1 MKISHNNKI
10 GLILLSI
17 GILLFSIPFI
27 FILDLVPASMTATA
41 SATEI
46 PYGSEVVIKY
56 KWTTPDRT
64 DVYHN
69 RQWAVWMSGREGAN
83 NKYGSVQKIWK
94 DPWAYRTPNE
104 IVEGSF
110 LVEVCRQTDTN
121 VWKMRDGSW
130 STKDAYYH
138 VYVKQLFADGD
149 KATLYF
155 DKTDVIIKLFVGDP
169 VKADYDLVIYI
180 LDENSK
186 ALSGVTVSLDN
197 GQSVITG
204 TNGVASFSV
213 NGQFK
218 IIAVKSGYDNTEKT
232 VSVTSSDVEEVLTM
246 KEIVVPTPDPT
257 EEQTPEPIEEETY
270 DPLDTPTPLP
280 TPLSNGISPT
290 ANEAIIKFLFFDSE
304 NNMIDGV
311 ELNVNNEE
319 FTSKNGEVLFTVPI
333 GTHLQVVALKEGYN
347 RFSASYVADTDLII
361 KASFI
366 EFGGNYFV
374 DAGDIKDDNP
384 LTDAFGVGGA
394 VPEEIAIVA
403 GVLSILGIILIRV
416 FP

>member
-1 MKISHNNKI
+1 
-10 GLILLSI
+10 
-17 GILLFSIPFI
+17 
-27 FILDLVPASMTATA
+27 MTASA

-46 PYGSEVVIKY
+46 PYGSEVIIRY

-130 STKDAYYH
+130 STKDAYYNI
-138 VYVKQLFADGD
+138 YVKQLFADGD
-149 KATLYF
+149 KSTLYF
-155 DKTDVIIKLFVGDP
+155 DKATVIIKLFVGDP
-169 VKADYDLVIYI
+169 VKADYNLVTYI

-197 GQSVITG
+197 GQSVVTG
-204 TNGVASFSV
+204 SNGIASFSV

-218 IIAVKSGYDNTEKT
+218 IIAVKSGYDNIEKT
-232 VSVTSSDVEEVLTM
+232 VSVTSSDVEVALTM
-246 KEIVVPTPDPT
+246 KETVIPTPDP
-257 EEQTPEPIEEETY
+257 TPEPIEE
-270 DPLDTPTPLP
+270 DTDVPSDTLTPISTPLP
-280 TPLSNGISPT
+280 TPLSTGISPT
-290 ANEAIIKFLFFDSE
+290 TNEAIINFLFFDSKG
-304 NNMIDGV
+304 NRIDGV

-319 FTSKNGEVLFTVPI
+319 FISKNGEVLFTVPI
-333 GTHLQVVALKEGYN
+333 GTNLQVVALKEDYN
-347 RFSASYVADTDLII
+347 RFSASYNADTDLII
-361 KASFI
+361 KVSFT
-366 EFGGNYFV
+366 ESGGNYFV
-374 DAGDIKDDNP
+374 DAGDIKDENP

-394 VPEEIAIVA
+394 VPEELAIVA
-403 GVLSILGIILIRV
+403 GVLLISGLILMRKAS
-416 FP
+416 